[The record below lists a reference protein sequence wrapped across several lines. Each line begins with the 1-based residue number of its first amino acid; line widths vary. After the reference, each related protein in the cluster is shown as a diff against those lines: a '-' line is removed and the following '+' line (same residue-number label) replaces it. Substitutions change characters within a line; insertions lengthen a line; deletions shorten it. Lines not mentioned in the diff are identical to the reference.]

1 MLPPCD
7 LKERTGGFALRI
19 VKFCASLPTT
29 WAAQRIAGQL
39 FDAGTSVGANY
50 RAASR
55 ARSPREF
62 ASKIGLV
69 LEEADES
76 QFWLSLLKQAG
87 ISSSSELE
95 YLLGESGELAAIFTT
110 AHKTA
115 KENLSNSKRRP
126 RTATT

>member
-1 MLPPCD
+1 MSRPRD
-7 LKERTGGFALRI
+7 LKERTAEFALRI
-19 VKFCASLPTT
+19 VKFCALLPTS

-50 RAASR
+50 RASSR
-55 ARSPREF
+55 ARSRREF

-76 QFWLSLLKQAG
+76 QFWLTLLRKSG
-87 ISSSSELE
+87 ISTGSELE

-110 AHKTA
+110 SHKTA
-115 KENLSNSKRRP
+115 MENLRKSKGMP
-126 RTATT
+126 TT